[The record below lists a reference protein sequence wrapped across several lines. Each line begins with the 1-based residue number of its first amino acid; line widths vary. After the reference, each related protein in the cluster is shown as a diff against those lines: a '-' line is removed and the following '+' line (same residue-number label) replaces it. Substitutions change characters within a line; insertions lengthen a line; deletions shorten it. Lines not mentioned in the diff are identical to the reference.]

1 VITTEWRR
9 AEAEGSEELE
19 EPEPEE
25 SQSLTSE
32 DAGDGEL

>member
-19 EPEPEE
+19 EPEPED
-25 SQSLTSE
+25 SQPLTGE
-32 DAGDGEL
+32 DAGDWEL